1 MADRKRLIF
10 HLLRI
15 VEDSVVPM
23 HCSLLRKQD
32 RQGDLSG
39 NGHSLILNRDSRIP
53 AGIIPDESSQRNLDG
68 PESVCGLE
76 YGR

>member
-1 MADRKRLIF
+1 MADRKCLIF
-10 HLLRI
+10 RLLRI
-15 VEDSVVPM
+15 AEDSVVPI

-32 RQGDLSG
+32 RQWDLSE
-39 NGHSLILNRDSRIP
+39 NRHSLILNRDSRIR